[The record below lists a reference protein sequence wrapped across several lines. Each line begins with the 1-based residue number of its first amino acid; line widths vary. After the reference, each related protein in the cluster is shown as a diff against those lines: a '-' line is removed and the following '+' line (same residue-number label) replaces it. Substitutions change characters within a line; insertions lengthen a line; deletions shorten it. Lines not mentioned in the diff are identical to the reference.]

1 LNLGGGYLVQVQC
14 AASFLINLL
23 NFKNLEI
30 MKKIF
35 SLLAF
40 GLLSLAFFTPK
51 SNADTAYVCCLSN
64 SAKTDQIDPRWPE

>member
-1 LNLGGGYLVQVQC
+1 
-14 AASFLINLL
+14 
-23 NFKNLEI
+23 

-40 GLLSLAFFTPK
+40 GLLSLAFFIPK

-64 SAKTDQIDPRWPE
+64 SMQRCAVVMYPGPGGGEGISYPFDGLKVACPRIP